1 MSANALQRSIFCL
14 VLHALVGAVGCA
26 VIPHHEYAEFTPLGN
41 NQRQMNKIQIS
52 WDVRQDATQFCKKL
66 QMNKGAS
73 VQGTPVACAVWSV
86 QRQECLIVTGSVVSH
101 VVLGHELRHCFEG
114 HFHP

>member
-1 MSANALQRSIFCL
+1 M
-14 VLHALVGAVGCA
+14 GAVGCA